1 MLTSDV
7 IEISGWFNIIGFLV
21 TKDIEKALD
30 SLDYSFLISVFK
42 SMVLEKK
49 ITWIEIL
56 SKDQQLCIINAGTTT
71 QYFNLERGARQDD
84 PVSAYLFILV
94 LEILFIFL

>member
-49 ITWIEIL
+49 KYL
-56 SKDQQLCIINAGTTT
+56 DR
-71 QYFNLERGARQDD
+71 NLIKRSTIVYHKCWNNY
-84 PVSAYLFILV
+84 PVF
-94 LEILFIFL
+94 

>member
-30 SLDYSFLISVFK
+30 SLDYSFLISVLK

-49 ITWIEIL
+49 KL
-56 SKDQQLCIINAGTTT
+56 PG
-71 QYFNLERGARQDD
+71 
-84 PVSAYLFILV
+84 
-94 LEILFIFL
+94 